1 MHPRNWFEMDDIL
14 RGSLVGNAWVPIW
27 RSRLVKNELTH
38 GTVGYWEEFT
48 GLNSLV
54 VNPEFW
60 DEMKNLDY
68 STLSPNQSHRPW
80 KNHGIYNR
88 PMEYVENNVSMGD
101 FLVVQQLFEQDES
114 PILQINQDLI
124 LALRLKEE
132 NGVWLCPEEGYEPVV
147 RIQHDDGG
155 KEFEVDIRL
164 SFLKDYLSARG
175 CRLLVKEFFQR
186 IEFVPNLDHLPFLTQ
201 DERGIERSSDDWRWD
216 CWYHPMDKN
225 GNFVNGGIDVLSMA
239 YVEKEDIGDAPQFSP
254 DCDEMQ
260 SKRFF
265 IPPNPEDHVGIFAE
279 LRRTEFILPA
289 KNSPRVLL
297 EDEPSL
303 SFIASP
309 DGTTKTA
316 EELKFP
322 PQWLFF
328 RSGII
333 PTLLEIRN
341 STLSWFTRDTGAV
354 QCGNNSVHFGVNE
367 IGLISVFAKDI
378 VDLPS
383 WLQSRW
389 KGFNVIP
396 EGGPSRELLASQMYC
411 NPAATKAPESLLPE
425 LFERING
432 WFQSHYG
439 CLMFLEQAFRQELI
453 RSIHR
458 FRVQTKNDIYS
469 LAKDVVRL
477 TTDSINITILRKLL
491 KSKGKTESDLKNIGS
506 NKLLESFWLQFN
518 PAAAQMISPLFF
530 LYDMRLGDSHPL
542 AEKSKMAAK
551 KLGLNADIPLV
562 KQGELIIKAVVNV
575 LSLFYQSLLDM
586 PSGFLGGFQANQN
599 TAESSDE
606 PR

>member
-54 VNPEFW
+54 VDPEFW

-114 PILQINQDLI
+114 PILRINQDLI

-132 NGVWLCPEEGYEPVV
+132 NGVWLCPEEGYEPVI
-147 RIQHDDGG
+147 RLQRDNGG

-186 IEFVPNLDHLPFLTQ
+186 IEFVPNLDHVPFLTQ

-239 YVEKEDIGDAPQFSP
+239 YVEKEDIGDAPHFSP

-260 SKRFF
+260 SKQFF

-289 KNSPRVLL
+289 KSSPRVLL
-297 EDEPSL
+297 EEEPSL
-303 SFIASP
+303 SFIALP

-316 EELKFP
+316 AELKFP

-328 RSGII
+328 RSGVI

-354 QCGNNSVHFGVNE
+354 QCGNNSIHFGVND

-378 VDLPS
+378 VDLPG

-411 NPAATKAPESLLPE
+411 DPASTKAPERLLPE
-425 LFERING
+425 LLGKIND
-432 WFQSHYG
+432 WFQSHCG
-439 CLMFLEQAFRQELI
+439 GSLFSEQASRPELI
-453 RSIHR
+453 RSVHR
-458 FRVQTKNDIYS
+458 FRVQTNNDIYS

-477 TTDSINITILRKLL
+477 TTDSVNIKNLSQSLL
-491 KSKGKTESDLKNIGS
+491 SSGVSQSDLKEKAS
-506 NKLLESFWLQFN
+506 NKLLELFWKQCH
-518 PAAAQMISPLFF
+518 PEASRMIAPLFF

-542 AEKSKMAAK
+542 SEKSIIAAK
-551 KLGLNADIPLV
+551 NLGLEESIPPV
-562 KQGELIIKAVVNV
+562 KQGELIIEAAVNV
-575 LSLFYQSLLDM
+575 LASFFQSLIDK
-586 PSGFLGGFQANQN
+586 PSGFF
-599 TAESSDE
+599 
-606 PR
+606 